1 MLDRTPPGRY
11 SVVER
16 GGRLVVID
24 RATGGTPPTAAQ
36 RMAEHDR
43 RRGIEPAPPAPRE
56 ETPEPLK
63 APATIAGTAPADRL
77 REAIAA
83 RGAQAKARQPWGD
96 TPAAPPAR
104 DSVPARIPAHVPE
117 PAPTPAS
124 RSRPAL
130 QPDRGSRK
138 TVVTSKWWDAKGPRT
153 IELGANGQSTL
164 SGGFVT
170 IFAIGLAIFVFL
182 LLIMP
187 VAAFVAAFLLF
198 QFGGKILAPI
208 GAGIID
214 KAIAERG

>member
-43 RRGIEPAPPAPRE
+43 RSGIEPAHPAPRDE
-56 ETPEPLK
+56 MPEPVK
-63 APATIAGTAPADRL
+63 ASATIAGTAPADRL

-96 TPAAPPAR
+96 TPAAPAAR
-104 DSVPARIPAHVPE
+104 EAAPARIPAHIPE
-117 PAPTPAS
+117 AAPTPAS
-124 RSRPAL
+124 RTRPA
-130 QPDRGSRK
+130 PRPGGGSRK

-182 LLIMP
+182 LIMP

-208 GAGIID
+208 GAGIVD